1 MDAFVLSFLA
11 YCCAWLFVRLIQ
23 YVDEGNCR
31 TNAMNRF
38 MKNGTRKMS
47 IHLAHDFTWAQLS
60 ADIWWVQQCQGTLT
74 WIKLTIVLYLASSNL
89 RRHRRKPRSCGLE
102 MALHCLRL
110 HDRSCWVWDFL
121 FSPALPHKH
130 SYFFLSKDQL
140 RLALHRVEKVREGA
154 ALKITLDTFKRIFSR

>member
-1 MDAFVLSFLA
+1 MDAFVLSSLA

-23 YVDEGNCR
+23 YVDEGNCH

-74 WIKLTIVLYLASSNL
+74 WIKLTIVLYLASSSL

-102 MALHCLRL
+102 MRWLYIVCGCMTVPVGFGTFFSRLHCHINTRT
-110 HDRSCWVWDFL
+110 S
-121 FSPALPHKH
+121 
-130 SYFFLSKDQL
+130 
-140 RLALHRVEKVREGA
+140 
-154 ALKITLDTFKRIFSR
+154 FSRRISSDWRYIEWKK